1 MPQTPPPYVDITGIS
16 RTVMKDNAQ
25 ETLVNYDGNARPGEI
40 VADLTTDPPALYVGN
55 NAGQLTALS
64 SGGPGTY
71 GNANVAAYLPT
82 YTGNLASLT
91 GAVTTTANITANFFL
106 GNGSQL
112 TGIVTNYSNAN
123 VANYLPTYTGN
134 LVSLTGNINTTASIN
149 VGNTIFANSVIRG
162 RNYIVVDSD
171 QPTEGGQLV
180 LSYCNTTGMVGQAN
194 STWNIDVDSLNSF
207 RIMNQNGA
215 GNVVDVIY
223 ASGANGN
230 VTLSNSLNVPSGN
243 VTGNYIIGT
252 IAIRTTATTASG
264 LPTAANAGAGARGFV
279 TDADA
284 NTFNAPLVGGG
295 ANAVP
300 VFSNGTG
307 WFIG

>member
-40 VADLTTDPPALYVGN
+40 VADLTTDPPVLYVGN

-64 SGGPGTY
+64 SGGAGTY

-82 YTGNLASLT
+82 YTGNLVSLT
-91 GAVTTTANITANFFL
+91 GAVTTTANITANFFI

-112 TGIVTNYSNAN
+112 TGIVSSYGDSN
-123 VANYLPTYTGN
+123 VAAYLPTYTGN
-134 LVSLTGNINTTASIN
+134 LVSLTGDVTTIA
-149 VGNTIFANSVIRG
+149 
-162 RNYIVVDSD
+162 
-171 QPTEGGQLV
+171 
-180 LSYCNTTGMVGQAN
+180 
-194 STWNIDVDSLNSF
+194 
-207 RIMNQNGA
+207 
-215 GNVVDVIY
+215 
-223 ASGANGN
+223 N
-230 VTLSNSLNVPSGN
+230 VTAGYV
-243 VTGNYIIGT
+243 IGT
-252 IAIRTTATTASG
+252 IAVRTTATTASG
-264 LPTAANAGAGARGFV
+264 LPVAANAGAGARGFV